1 MKQQRKN
8 KHLLPAILT
17 VLAILSSL
25 LAILPADS
33 VAAADVTAYP
43 AQAVHLGAYTTN
55 RNLNNAGSA
64 ANTQK
69 AAGANSEDWR
79 IDYVSAGVY
88 QIVSLADGKYLRK
101 H

>member
-17 VLAILSSL
+17 VLAILGSL
-25 LAILPADS
+25 LAILPARS

-43 AQAVHLGAYTTN
+43 AQAVHFGAYTTN

-69 AAGANSEDWR
+69 VAEPIQR
-79 IDYVSAGVY
+79 TGVLTMFLPACTRLSVWLTAS
-88 QIVSLADGKYLRK
+88 I
-101 H
+101 